1 MLIFLFFGLVVFGI
15 SAASVCMIFAFPFT
29 FTQFNTVKMSTA
41 TRKVILD
48 LTTSLDGFI
57 EGPNREIDWI
67 IMEKDLGV
75 YLNNFAKEI
84 DTVFYGR
91 TSYELYG
98 HYVPDTDKGDGLTEF
113 YTSVNKLK
121 KYVFSHTLQPN
132 DIPDTVISGDI
143 AEAVQQI
150 KKQPGKDIWLFGGSS
165 LLTSFINLNLVDE
178 YRISLQPVIL
188 GAGNPLFKD
197 IQSRVPLRLIKTDT
211 SASGVVALYYQPA

>member
-1 MLIFLFFGLVVFGI
+1 
-15 SAASVCMIFAFPFT
+15 
-29 FTQFNTVKMSTA
+29 MSTA

-67 IMEKDLGV
+67 IMEKELGV
-75 YLNNFAKEI
+75 YLNNFVKEI

-98 HYVPDTDKGDGLTEF
+98 HYAPDTDNGDGLTEF

-121 KYVFSHTLQPN
+121 KYVFSTSLQQK

-143 AEAVQQI
+143 KEAVEQI

-165 LLTSFINLNLVDE
+165 LLTSFINSNLVDE

-197 IQSRVPLRLIKTDT
+197 IQARVPLRLIKTDT
-211 SASGVVALYYQPA
+211 SAAGVVALYYQPA